1 LGIEARTSAKLRQ
14 RCSED
19 RTMFGFST
27 SAMRS
32 STRLERPDD
41 CFINTANKQVSH
53 RVLHRIGRYE

>member
-1 LGIEARTSAKLRQ
+1 
-14 RCSED
+14 
-19 RTMFGFST
+19 MFGFST